1 MGGEGGGHGSM
12 WAVGAVGVV
21 GAVCVVWGVWVARE
35 RRSAVGG
42 WGPCRRVKGVGGR

>member
-21 GAVCVVWGVWVARE
+21 GVVWVVWGVWVARE
-35 RRSAVGG
+35 RCGAVAVWVREGCG
-42 WGPCRRVKGVGGR
+42 WAVRR